1 MPRVSANLLI
11 LVSWVLVPKAGFIR
25 LLLLLLLTSAG
36 QGATVLVLQFHNDSQ
51 HTDLNWVG
59 ESIAETL
66 RVEFSANNQIVLSRD
81 SRAEGLRRLG
91 LRPDA
96 QFTKATLI
104 KLGQSLDVD
113 FVCDG
118 SYDATLPAGDTEL
131 RNSSLQITA
140 RFIDLRKVR
149 DGPELSEAGKLADLS
164 RLQEHLAW
172 QSLKFLEPGA
182 NLPAEQ
188 FMTDKKFI
196 RVDAQESYVRGLLSS
211 RGDQQKKWFT
221 QANIIDPRFVGP
233 IFELGRLAYEQK
245 DFRQAV
251 VWFGRVPASDS
262 RYTDARFRMGLSA
275 YNAGDYTGAAN
286 YFREVAKTVPLNEVY
301 NNLGAAEEQMGLSSA
316 VIDLHKAAEGDPND
330 MVYRFNL
337 GIALLRANSF
347 DEAASMLQAVVDH
360 DADDTQARALL
371 DRARRRESNPSNARP
386 LAPPRLKQNF
396 DEIAYR
402 QLKAMLQP
410 KGSA

>member
-1 MPRVSANLLI
+1 VRAR
-11 LVSWVLVPKAGFIR
+11 R
-25 LLLLLLLTSAG
+25 LLPFVFFLCTGLAQS
-36 QGATVLVLQFHNDSQ
+36 ATVLVLQFHNDSQ
-51 HTDLNWVG
+51 HSDLNWVG

-66 RVEFSANNQIVLSRD
+66 RVEFSANDQIILSRD

-96 QFTKATLI
+96 QFTKATVI

-113 FVCDG
+113 YVCYG
-118 SYDATLPAGDTEL
+118 SYDATLPPGDTEL
-131 RNSSLQITA
+131 RNSSLQIAA
-140 RFIDLRKVR
+140 RFIDLRKMR
-149 DGPELSEAGKLADLS
+149 DGPQLSEAGKLTDLS

-188 FMTDKKFI
+188 FMTYQKFI
-196 RVDAQESYVRGLLSS
+196 RLDAQESYVRGLLSS
-211 RGDQQKKWFT
+211 SGEQQKKWFT
-221 QANIIDPRFVGP
+221 QANIIDPHFVGP
-233 IFELGRLAYEQK
+233 IFELGKLAYEQK
-245 DFRQAV
+245 DYRQAV
-251 VWFGRVPASDS
+251 VWFGRVPANDA

-275 YNAGDYTGAAN
+275 YNVSDYTGAAN

-301 NNLGAAEEQMGLSSA
+301 NNLGAAEGQMGLSSA
-316 VIDLHKAAEGDPND
+316 VIDLRKATEGDPND

-337 GIALLRANSF
+337 GAALLHANSF
-347 DEAASMLQAVVDH
+347 DEAVSMLQAVIDH

-371 DRARRRESNPSNARP
+371 DRARRHESSPSNARP

-396 DEIAYR
+396 DETAYR

>member
-1 MPRVSANLLI
+1 MRAR
-11 LVSWVLVPKAGFIR
+11 R
-25 LLLLLLLTSAG
+25 LLPLLFLFFAG
-36 QGATVLVLQFHNDSQ
+36 IARPTTLVLQFYNASQ

-66 RVEFSANNQIVLSRD
+66 RVEFGANDQIVLSRD
-81 SRAEGLRRLG
+81 TRAEGLRRLG

-113 FVCDG
+113 YVCYG
-118 SYDATLPAGDTEL
+118 TYDDTLPSGDTEL
-131 RNSSLQITA
+131 RNSSVQIA
-140 RFIDLRKVR
+140 VRFVDLRKMR
-149 DGPELSEAGKLADLS
+149 DGPDLSEAGKLTDLS

-188 FMTDKKFI
+188 FMTYGKFI
-196 RVDAQESYVRGLLSS
+196 RLDAEESYIRGLLSS
-211 RGDQQKKWFT
+211 RGEQQKKWFT
-221 QANIIDPRFVGP
+221 QANIIDSHFVGP
-233 IFELGRLAYEQK
+233 IFELGKLAYEQK
-245 DFRQAV
+245 DYRQAV
-251 VWFGRVPASDS
+251 TWFGRVPASDS

-275 YNAGDYTGAAN
+275 YNANDYTGATN
-286 YFREVAKTVPLNEVY
+286 YFREVSKTVPLNEVY
-301 NNLGAAEEQMGLSSA
+301 NNLGAAEEQQGLSGA
-316 VIDLHKAAEGDPND
+316 VLDLRKAAEGDPND
-330 MVYRFNL
+330 MIYRFNL
-337 GIALLRANSF
+337 GAALLQSNAF
-347 DEAASMLQAVVDH
+347 DEAANMLQAVVDH

-371 DRARRRESNPSNARP
+371 DRAKRREASSSNARP
-386 LAPPRLKQNF
+386 LAPARLKQNF
-396 DEIAYR
+396 DETAFR